1 MRAFVSAPYVDRVEP
16 MIGSSATERRYAQKR
31 LSFYSVLRSLWGHAL
46 KADQA
51 LFKPTVKLKANS
63 PESQV

>member
-16 MIGSSATERRYAQKR
+16 MIGSSATERRYAQKH

-46 KADQA
+46 KADQV
-51 LFKPTVKLKANS
+51 LFKLIMKHKADS
-63 PESQV
+63 RES